1 MTQILLKSHH
11 PLPLSSSLSQNV
23 MSASLSLSFPPPLAT
38 TRAWFH
44 HPTLILTLTRLTPL
58 AHSPLRIDLRRQSR
72 SPTAMSSVHR
82 TQAPLSTP
90 SEELADESDFENIIS
105 SNGLVS
111 ISGFV
116 SLLSSMMDQTAFSIT
131 IFTITLCFLTFDH
144 TVNISLANQREV
156 QGVRFLIWSTSEL
169 QDSKVFGKCLLTWL
183 WFTLSVE

>member
-23 MSASLSLSFPPPLAT
+23 MFASLSLSFPPLLAT
-38 TRAWFH
+38 THARFH

-58 AHSPLRIDLRRQSR
+58 PHSPLRIDLRQRSR
-72 SPTAMSSVHR
+72 SPIAMSSVHR
-82 TQAPLSTP
+82 TQAPLSKS
-90 SEELADESDFENIIS
+90 SEELADESDFKNIIS

-111 ISGFV
+111 ICGFD
-116 SLLSSMMDQTAFSIT
+116 SLLFDTINQTEFSIT

-144 TVNISLANQREV
+144 MVNISLANQREV
-156 QGVRFLIWSTSEL
+156 RGVRFLIWSTSEL
-169 QDSKVFGKCLLTWL
+169 QDSKVFGKCSLTWL